1 MKKNTILIL
10 ILGLLILSCK
20 KKDSLRW
27 NVDMLAPVVYGDLTI
42 NDIINDTLWSANTD
56 SSVQLNF
63 TSTLYSLNF
72 DSIVAIPDTTIKEDH
87 LVPFSAGITFNPGQ
101 TFVTQTNDVSLD
113 VNDIELTEVIIKEGN
128 IKYKISSNID
138 AEIIYTY
145 KINNAFDAQG
155 NPFSKEITV
164 PPSGS
169 SNAVLTGTFSLA
181 NYRIDLT
188 GANGTSYNR
197 LSTNVEMTLSP
208 NNPTSVLINNQ
219 DTVHTENTLTGLKVE
234 YAKGYFGNRVIS
246 VPAETSSIKALSHF
260 ISGTIDL
267 EQINIDFKII
277 NGIGADAS
285 FTINEMTSIKG
296 TNEVGLTHNL
306 IGNLTNISRASLSG
320 STVMPSVFNSSIT
333 SSNSNIEPWL
343 ENLPDS
349 VRYAMDLELNP
360 LGDVSGHNDFI
371 YNSSPFKVQ
380 MGVNMPLSLL
390 ANNLTLLDTINLST
404 EKLEQVIEGKLNIE
418 IDNGFPL
425 NATLSLQPIAGGN
438 ELTSN
443 TTIDAGVLDNGTQKV
458 TSSSHSSHTITLTDT
473 DIEALKTDGRAKLKL
488 VFNTP
493 TSASIPIKIYDY
505 YHLKFS
511 VVTDF
516 TYTNKID

>member
-1 MKKNTILIL
+1 MKKNTFIIL
-10 ILGLLILSCK
+10 ILGLLLLSCK

-27 NVDMLAPVVYGDLTI
+27 NVDVLAPVVYGDLTI
-42 NDIINDTLWSANTD
+42 KNIINDSLWTANTD
-56 SSVQLNF
+56 SSIQLNF

-72 DSIVAIPDTTIKEDH
+72 DSIVSIPDTTIKENH

-101 TFVTQTNDVSLD
+101 TFVTQTNDVNLD
-113 VNDIELTEVIIKEGN
+113 IDDIELTEVIIKEGN
-128 IKYKISSNID
+128 INYTISSNID

-155 NPFSKEITV
+155 NPFSKELTV

-169 SNAVLTGTFSLA
+169 SNAVLSGSFSLA

-188 GANGTSYNR
+188 GANGVSYNR

-246 VPAETSSIKALSHF
+246 VPSETSAIKALHHF
-260 ISGTIDL
+260 ISGVIDV
-267 EQINIDFKII
+267 EQVNIDFKII

-285 FTINEMTSIKG
+285 FTINEMTSIRG
-296 TNEVGLTHNL
+296 TNEVGLIHNL
-306 IGNLTNISRASLSG
+306 IGNLTNISRAGLSG
-320 STVMPSVFNSSIT
+320 NTVIPTVFNTSIT

-343 ENLPDS
+343 ENIPDS
-349 VRYAMDLELNP
+349 IRYAMDLELNP

-371 YNSSPFKVQ
+371 YSSSPFKVQ

-390 ANNLTLLDTINLST
+390 ANNLTLLDTITLSI
-404 EKLEQVIEGKLNIE
+404 EKLKQVVEGKLKIE

-425 NATLSLQPIAGGN
+425 SATLSIQPVSGGN
-438 ELTSN
+438 ELASN
-443 TTIDAGVLDNGTQKV
+443 TTIESGALDNGTQKV
-458 TSSSHSSHTITLTDT
+458 VNTTHSSHTITLTDT
-473 DIEALKTDGRAKLKL
+473 DIEALKNDGRVLLRL

-493 TSASIPIKIYDY
+493 VSASTPIKIYDY